1 MQEEKQN
8 LYEPQEMNKN
18 PPKDNTTILL
28 NIEKHLSTL
37 DVIVVILLLMFL
49 LQVGIISMLI
59 NGLPVHPVWY

>member
-18 PPKDNTTILL
+18 PPMDNTTILL
-28 NIEKHLSTL
+28 NIEQHLSTL
-37 DVIVVILLLMFL
+37 DVIVVLLLLIFL
-49 LQVGIISMLI
+49 LQMGIISMLI

>member
-28 NIEKHLSTL
+28 NIERHLSTL
-37 DVIVVILLLMFL
+37 DVIIVILLLMFL
-49 LQVGIISMLI
+49 LQMGIISMLI

>member
-8 LYEPQEMNKN
+8 IYEPQEMNKN

-49 LQVGIISMLI
+49 LQMGIISMLI

>member
-28 NIEKHLSTL
+28 NIERHLSTL

-49 LQVGIISMLI
+49 LQMGIISMLI